1 MLFKRISM
9 KMILGL
15 TASALLTGCASTSAD
30 VDKSVSAKVT
40 DSVQPWNGPTLD
52 VARYGHAAAA
62 DNENIY
68 VFGGANKD
76 GFLSSIEIIDPKTN
90 QATLLEDKII
100 PRRYFTAVWDGK
112 QSIYLFGGISLRNG
126 KVRQEPTV

>member
-9 KMILGL
+9 RIILGL
-15 TASALLTGCASTSAD
+15 MGSVLLTGCASTTADIDKTAATKTSNSA
-30 VDKSVSAKVT
+30 
-40 DSVQPWNGPTLD
+40 QPWNGPTLD